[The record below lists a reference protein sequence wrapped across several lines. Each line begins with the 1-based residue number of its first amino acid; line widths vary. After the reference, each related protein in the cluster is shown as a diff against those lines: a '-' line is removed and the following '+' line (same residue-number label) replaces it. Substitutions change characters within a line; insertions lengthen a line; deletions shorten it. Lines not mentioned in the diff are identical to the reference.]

1 MAAITTAQQASTS
14 SLKRFIIRHP
24 VAAFL
29 GMVYG
34 ISWLLFLPSFLS
46 QNGIGVLPFEIPAP
60 PFVLLSVI
68 FGITLP
74 AYIVTRVTGGREGV
88 RELRRRYTHW
98 RVGIGWY
105 LVALFALP
113 IADLLGASLWLGT
126 GPLEAFAGRWEIL
139 FTVFLKDALVNAIV
153 INLLEEGGWTGFL
166 LPRLQERWGALRSS
180 AIVAAAMGLFHT
192 PLIFIVTGV
201 SDTRIPPDRYWFY
214 VFMLFVA
221 IIPVRVLVTWLWNS
235 TRGSVIIVALLHGAF
250 NTTTGQ
256 EFLPEF
262 VPGDPLWVY
271 GVYAVLALIVIALT
285 RGRLA
290 YRGDPASRP
299 VAAHRPNDESVSR
312 A

>member
-1 MAAITTAQQASTS
+1 MATIATPQPASAS
-14 SLKRFIIRHP
+14 ALKRFIIRHP
-24 VAAFL
+24 VPAFL
-29 GMVYG
+29 GLVYA
-34 ISWLLFLPSFLS
+34 ISWLLFLPSLLS
-46 QNGIGVLPFEIPAP
+46 QNGIGVLPIEIPAP

-74 AYIVTRVTGGREGV
+74 TYIVTRVTEGKEGV
-88 RELRRRYTHW
+88 RQLRRRYTHW

-105 LVALFALP
+105 LLALFALP
-113 IADLLGASLWLGT
+113 IADLVTASLWLGT
-126 GPLEAFAGRWEIL
+126 SPLEAFTDRWQLL

-180 AIVAAAMGLFHT
+180 ALVVVAMGLFHT

-201 SDTRIPPDRYWFY
+201 SDTRVPPDRYWFY

-250 NTTTGQ
+250 NTTTGL
-256 EFLPEF
+256 EFLPAF

-271 GVYAVLALIVIALT
+271 AVYAVLALIVIALT

-290 YRGDPASRP
+290 YRSDDALRL
-299 VAAHRPNDESVSR
+299 A
-312 A
+312 